1 VLDGVRGSVTTALS
15 VDQRALGQP
24 LTEGDVIL
32 AAHAVPGVVAVTVT
46 VPHTDVPSSSARVVD
61 GAAVPAQLVVLAAG
75 GLTVTEASS

>member
-1 VLDGVRGSVTTALS
+1 
-15 VDQRALGQP
+15 
-24 LTEGDVIL
+24 VIL